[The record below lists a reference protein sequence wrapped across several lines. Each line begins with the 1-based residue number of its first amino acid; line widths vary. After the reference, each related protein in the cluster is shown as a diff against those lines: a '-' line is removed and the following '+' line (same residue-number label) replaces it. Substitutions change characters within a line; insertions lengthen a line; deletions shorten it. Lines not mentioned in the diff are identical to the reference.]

1 MAHTLSA
8 LHRPGPLRP
17 GVRPRHQLLRL
28 AEAGAHPQLAQRL
41 FGGADR
47 HRRMRALV
55 RINPDH
61 HCRHEA
67 ASSHS
72 LALIGETVAGTPNS
86 RDPCLALAPLLS
98 HATARPRQAGTS
110 FESQAQRAGRR
121 LKSQPTGTSRRY
133 DPGSLPSRPGPRRLL
148 TIRRISLV
156 KRRAVQTTVRDGQTA
171 VHRAGSPTVWA

>member
-8 LHRPGPLRP
+8 LHRPSPLWP

-28 AEAGAHPQLAQRL
+28 AKAGAYPQLAQRL
-41 FGGADR
+41 FGGVDR

-61 HCRHEA
+61 HCRHED
-67 ASSHS
+67 ASFPNS

-110 FESQAQRAGRR
+110 FESQAQGLAG
-121 LKSQPTGTSRRY
+121 G
-133 DPGSLPSRPGPRRLL
+133 
-148 TIRRISLV
+148 
-156 KRRAVQTTVRDGQTA
+156 
-171 VHRAGSPTVWA
+171 